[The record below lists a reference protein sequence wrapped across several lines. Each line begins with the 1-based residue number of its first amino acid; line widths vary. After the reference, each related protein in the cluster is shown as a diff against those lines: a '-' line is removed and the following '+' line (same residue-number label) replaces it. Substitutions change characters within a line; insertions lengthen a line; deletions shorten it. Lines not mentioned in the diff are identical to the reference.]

1 MISLLHHWQYR
12 GKCTS
17 FVVPGMT
24 FVFVFPRQIG
34 QRRNPFSFTLTLSPP
49 SSLAE
54 QAGLEPTHRN
64 PSANGLAIRCSTHYT
79 YCSILLLFTQYV
91 RQGFA
96 PCMARALIMCSTL
109 DEQCATIRRGGYAF
123 HTRLNEPMH
132 ISVYLF
138 RHYRITWSR
147 RQGSNPHPD
156 DYKSPAPPVVLLR
169 HFCVNYYFDN
179 ILSTGYRPVFRTP
192 AEGRQS
198 RTADA
203 WEII

>member
-24 FVFVFPRQIG
+24 FVFVFPWQIG
-34 QRRNPFSFTLTLSPP
+34 QRRNPFSFTLTPSPP

-54 QAGLEPTHRN
+54 QAGLEPARRN
-64 PSANGLAIRCSTHYT
+64 PSANGLQSAAVPVMLTVPY
-79 YCSILLLFTQYV
+79 
-91 RQGFA
+91 
-96 PCMARALIMCSTL
+96 
-109 DEQCATIRRGGYAF
+109 
-123 HTRLNEPMH
+123 
-132 ISVYLF
+132 
-138 RHYRITWSR
+138 WSR

-169 HFCVNYYFDN
+169 HFCVNCFLTPR
-179 ILSTGYRPVFRTP
+179 IPKSPGLFSCTP

-198 RTADA
+198 RTADGRK
-203 WEII
+203 II